1 MLGVVIIV
9 FGVAGVGKTTVGKA
23 LASALDWSFY
33 DADQFHPVG
42 NIQKMRDGVPLNDA
56 DRQPWLEK
64 LRALIGD
71 CIEAKESAVLACSAL
86 KERYRSYLKVTDEVK
101 LVYLKAD
108 YTVIQERIRTRRGHF
123 INPALLQSQFEILE
137 TPSAGG
143 VVIDATDS
151 PENIVKE
158 IRKELQ
164 I

>member
-1 MLGVVIIV
+1 VVIIV

-23 LASALDWSFY
+23 LAAALDWSFY
-33 DADQFHPVG
+33 DADKFHPAA
-42 NIQKMRDGVPLNDA
+42 NIQKLRDGIPLNDD

-64 LRALIGD
+64 LRALITD
-71 CIEAKESAVLACSAL
+71 CIEAEESAVLACSAL
-86 KERYRSYLKVTDEVK
+86 KEAYRSYLKVSDEVK
-101 LVYLKAD
+101 LVHLKAD
-108 YTVIQERIRTRRGHF
+108 YTVIQERVRSRRGHF

-137 TPSAGG
+137 PPSAGAL
-143 VVIDATDS
+143 VIDASDR